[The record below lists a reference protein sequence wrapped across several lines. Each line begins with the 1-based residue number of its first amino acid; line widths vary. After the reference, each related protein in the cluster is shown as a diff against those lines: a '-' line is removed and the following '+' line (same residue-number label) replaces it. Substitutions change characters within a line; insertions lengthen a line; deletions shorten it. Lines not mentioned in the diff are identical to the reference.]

1 MPRYLLSKSM
11 AIWVLVAIPL
21 HRLPPPARLWDC
33 PSQFRT
39 APPSAGG
46 ASDVSPVRASAGSI
60 PIPKSKRAALASV
73 QPSNLAPFSPFAC
86 RKRWVLGARVT
97 QLCDRGPIAAFRPAP
112 KLGCHKGSLLLGC
125 DFEQWCPQ
133 CPGSPGTSRMLLRW
147 MSEALGNRG
156 GRSETT
162 SCFHACLGLSHCFQ
176 PVCSAWRRATCE
188 CSARERRPRS
198 TTAPG
203 AEQSARETRG
213 GAWQG

>member
-1 MPRYLLSKSM
+1 MPRYTLSKCM
-11 AIWVLVAIPL
+11 AIWS
-21 HRLPPPARLWDC
+21 LPAN
-33 PSQFRT
+33 
-39 APPSAGG
+39 PPSSDPPSCPLVGLPVSISNSAGGAPSASRAEPRG

-112 KLGCHKGSLLLGC
+112 KLGCHKGSLLLTC

-162 SCFHACLGLSHCFQ
+162 SCFHACLGLSHRIQFIC
-176 PVCSAWRRATCE
+176 PAWRRTACE
-188 CSARERRPRS
+188 RSAGERRPRS

-203 AEQSARETRG
+203 AEQSAR
-213 GAWQG
+213 